1 MPCDQKRDQAD
12 TTASGSSIGLHTQ
25 VVKPA
30 VLTGEMHTVNF
41 TKVSDEPILKGKS
54 RKNDLYFK
62 LAISN

>member
-1 MPCDQKRDQAD
+1 MPSDQERDQAH
-12 TTASGSSIGLHTQ
+12 TT
-25 VVKPA
+25 VVEPA
-30 VLTGEMHTVNF
+30 VMIGEMHIVNF